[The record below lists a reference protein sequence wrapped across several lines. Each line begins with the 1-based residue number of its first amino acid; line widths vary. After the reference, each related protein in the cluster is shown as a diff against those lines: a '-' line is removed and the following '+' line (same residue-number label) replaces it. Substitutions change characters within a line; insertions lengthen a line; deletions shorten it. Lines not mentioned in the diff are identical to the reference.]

1 MSNQYKMMPEQI
13 HIFRENKRMYEF
25 LSAKKCVGILRSVAI
40 SAVLSC
46 HLSRSLVLALTV
58 SLITSST
65 GMLSS
70 NVFLNLAPVYQDHP
84 GKILLIG

>member
-1 MSNQYKMMPEQI
+1 MPEQI

-25 LSAKKCVGILRSVAI
+25 LSTKKCVGILRSVAI